1 MGDGVKRHYA
11 SAVRAEQVRAT
22 RRAVVEAARELFVRQ
37 GWTATSIEHVAAA
50 AGVSRATVF
59 TVGGKPELLK
69 LAYDTA
75 IGGDDED
82 VAMAD
87 RPAVRELAA
96 APDRDALVAR
106 YVELVVAAGVRVAGI
121 YVALRAAADA
131 DERVRALFADVQA
144 QRLTGATGFV
154 ATLTARGWLRPG
166 LEPEV
171 AADVLWT
178 LLDPGLYAA
187 LVLDRAWPPERFAAW
202 WERTLRAQL
211 LAG

>member
-37 GWTATSIEHVAAA
+37 GWTATSIEQVAAA

-87 RPAVRELAA
+87 RPAVRELLA
-96 APDRDALVAR
+96 APDLDALVAG

-166 LEPEV
+166 LEPEA

-211 LAG
+211 LGG